1 MPEGTR
7 QGETV
12 LVVGAGLVG
21 AALSWIGA
29 RSGRHVSLVSVNR
42 PASQATSMSAGVVRG
57 AGPPV
62 PPSEWGGIPAEE
74 MAQSCRRVE
83 RGCELL
89 REVLLTCREP
99 VGFTRRRHEVL
110 LTDEADPA
118 RLAQIERSL
127 IDAGYPVYLGR
138 TSDGL
143 PTLVRDR
150 DAIVHPRRLAFELV
164 RMARAGG
171 ASIRIGTA
179 LRRIVAEGEEGVLVE
194 LDSGPLLVD
203 RLFWAGGRP
212 LPGEPRGPARTQI
225 VLHQTFDPG
234 PQPLDAILSG
244 GNGKILLAPAPLR
257 PGRVVLV
264 RVAEEH
270 PAGGLSWPQ
279 TPAPWEELRGTVIRQ
294 RLAEVYAGPA
304 EPLPRGGPSQVVS
317 LSGLSAW
324 PVSAVLGLCA
334 DALERN

>member
-7 QGETV
+7 QGEGI

-21 AALSWIGA
+21 AALSWIAA
-29 RSGRHVSLVSVNR
+29 RSGLEVLLVSVNR

-57 AGPPV
+57 AGPPR
-62 PPSEWGGIPAEE
+62 PPSEWGGISAEE
-74 MAQSCRRVE
+74 MALCFRRVE

-99 VGFTRRRHEVL
+99 VGFSRCRHEVVL
-110 LTDEADPA
+110 PEDADPA
-118 RLAQIERSL
+118 WLGQVEHSL
-127 IDAGYPVYLGR
+127 VDAGFPVYVGR
-138 TSDGL
+138 SADNR
-143 PTLVRDR
+143 PVLVRER
-150 DAIVHPRRLAFELV
+150 DAVVHPRRLAFELI
-164 RMARAGG
+164 RLARARG
-171 ASIRIGTA
+171 ASIRLGTA
-179 LRRIVAEGEEGVLVE
+179 LRRIVAESDEGVLVE
-194 LDSGPLLVD
+194 LDGGPLLVE
-203 RLFWAGGRP
+203 RVFWAGGRP
-212 LPGEPRGPARTQI
+212 LPGEPRGPSRTQI

-234 PQPLDAILSG
+234 RQTLDAIYG
-244 GNGKILLAPAPLR
+244 GADGKILLAPAPLR

-264 RVAEEH
+264 RIAEEH

-279 TPAPWEELRGTVIRQ
+279 TPPSWDVTRGEVIRQ

-304 EPLPRGGPSQVVS
+304 EPLPSDPRRVVS

-334 DALERN
+334 HALEGG